1 MDNSQVASQPVNT
14 GAAPEVS
21 RPFAIPEGMTFAEA
35 DTRAK
40 ELVADKNFGARL
52 LAGDKRAAA
61 ELDALQRHAMG
72 QQRPEAKAEPTPSE
86 KALAALGPPP
96 KPEDYRLDNIRDPV
110 TGFQVGLHGEQLPA
124 ETKALVDKTLFP
136 AAHSLGLSQS
146 DITAIA
152 MTVTRPMTWEQCEA
166 YLHGVWKG
174 EEFEKGLADF
184 RAAMNNPQHRELI
197 EQYEQ
202 LSNSG
207 PLIAGIV
214 DAYRRQQARYRRGT
228 NPAARLRAASQ

>member
-1 MDNSQVASQPVNT
+1 MDQSQTQPMNT

-21 RPFAIPEGMTFAEA
+21 QPYSIPAGMTEEH
-35 DTRAK
+35 AK
-40 ELVADKNFGARL
+40 ARLDELKQDKEWGARYL
-52 LAGDKRAAA
+52 KGGKDSREGH
-61 ELDALQRHAMG
+61 ELDALTRHALG
-72 QQRPEAKAEPTPSE
+72 QQQPEAKPEPTLPE

-96 KPEDYRLDNIRDPV
+96 KPEDYRLDNVRDPV

-146 DITAIA
+146 DVSAMA
-152 MTVTRPMTWEQCEA
+152 MTVTKPMTWEQCEK
-166 YLHGVWKG
+166 YLHNVWKG

-184 RAAMNNPQHRELI
+184 RAAMSNPEHRALL

-207 PLIAGIV
+207 PLITAVV
-214 DAYRRQQARYRRGT
+214 DAYRRRQARR
-228 NPAARLRAASQ
+228 